1 MLFKAFLTALSTYSV
16 IPARIKN
23 WDDRALKYSLC
34 FLPAVGVICS
44 AALAL
49 WNLFCLNFPVNNI
62 WFSVIAVCIPLFLTG
77 GIHMDGYMDTVD
89 ALSSRQPRERKM
101 EILKDSNTGA
111 FAVIWCVVYM
121 LICFGLYN
129 EISAFGRVS
138 AVVPVFVLS
147 RALSAMNVSSLPN
160 ARKGG
165 MLYSFTKDSA
175 VRTTFFVSLAVAAAA
190 AIIMILNDGIV
201 GLSAVAAA
209 VISVVLYRIMVMKQ
223 FGGTTGDTAGFFLQ
237 VCEGACLFGAWAGS
251 LIFINTL

>member
-34 FLPAVGVICS
+34 FLPAVGVIIS
-44 AALAL
+44 AALAFWTFAANHL
-49 WNLFCLNFPVNNI
+49 PVNNI
-62 WFSVIAVCIPLFLTG
+62 MFAIIAVCIPLLITG

-111 FAVIWCVVYM
+111 FAVIWCAVY
-121 LICFGLYN
+121 LLVCFGLYN
-129 EISAFGRVS
+129 ELAAFGRIS

-147 RALSAMNVSSLPN
+147 RALSAANVSSLPN

-165 MLYSFTKDSA
+165 MLYSFTKGSA
-175 VRTTFFVSLAVAAAA
+175 QRTTFFIMLIVAAAA
-190 AIIMILNDGIV
+190 VFLMIFTDGLTGLFAAI
-201 GLSAVAAA
+201 AAFIT
-209 VISVVLYRIMVMKQ
+209 VFCYRKMVMKQ

-237 VCEGACLFGAWAGS
+237 VCEGACLFGAWIGAMLQG
-251 LIFINTL
+251 LF